1 VTGTQ
6 PRLDRGSRRASAP
19 AASGTGELAT
29 VIRCLDDAAIGVDEI
44 GLRRPTLDEVFLA
57 LTGSDAA
64 SPAIHHVTTNG
75 SPR

>member
-1 VTGTQ
+1 M
-6 PRLDRGSRRASAP
+6 
-19 AASGTGELAT
+19 
-29 VIRCLDDAAIGVDEI
+29 IRNLDDAAIGVDEI

-64 SPAIHHVTTNG
+64 APAIQHVTTNG